1 MIYRS
6 FNTAGKFPF
15 LGLLIMGLF
24 LFVIFLFLR
33 AIFILLYYLT
43 PVLIILILVFDAK
56 VILNHIKYLGKKIK
70 DSPVSGLIQ
79 TGLSILFLPI
89 LLVYLLFQAL
99 INRQFK
105 KNQMNTGNNQTSDWA
120 DFEELESQIPI
131 KKADPRDL
139 V

>member
-1 MIYRS
+1 
-6 FNTAGKFPF
+6 
-15 LGLLIMGLF
+15 MGLF
-24 LFVIFLFLR
+24 LFIIFLFLR
-33 AIFILLYYLT
+33 ALFILLYYLT
-43 PVLIILILVFDAK
+43 PVLFILILVFDAK
-56 VILNHIKYLGKKIK
+56 VILNHIKYLGRKIK
-70 DSPVSGLIQ
+70 DNPVSGLIQ

-89 LLVYLLFQAL
+89 VLVYLLFQVL

>member
-6 FNTAGKFPF
+6 FNTSGKFPF

-24 LFVIFLFLR
+24 LLLVFLFLR
-33 AIFILLYYLT
+33 ALFIMLYYLT
-43 PVLIILILVFDAK
+43 PILFVLVLVFDAK
-56 VILNHIKYLGKKIK
+56 VILNHVKYLGKKIK
-70 DSPVSGLIQ
+70 DNPVSGIVQ

-89 LLVYLLFQAL
+89 VLVYLLFQAL

-120 DFEELESQIPI
+120 DFEELDSRIPQR
-131 KKADPRDL
+131 KADPQDL